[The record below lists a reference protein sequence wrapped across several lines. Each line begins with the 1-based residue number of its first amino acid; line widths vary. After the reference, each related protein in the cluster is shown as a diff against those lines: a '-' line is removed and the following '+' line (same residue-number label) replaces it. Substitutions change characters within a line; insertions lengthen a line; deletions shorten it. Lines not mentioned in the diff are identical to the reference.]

1 MANLQSTSIAGSV
14 TIPKGTGSA
23 SGTTVTVDLATG
35 EIFEVEFQNQY
46 KSADVDYEGEQSTFE
61 LIVGDVGTL
70 EVEIIYFPF
79 VATIDK
85 IEDRTLIINQTWNQF
100 KNKIPTTIEST
111 DFDINP
117 ESTFTDWSISHKI
130 NNKRDLYTYLH
141 FGADQM
147 KLVTNIKTDNIN
159 FPKIPYSAVFKLY
172 EPLPDDVEEKDK
184 VYVVREILPQ
194 KTEVVELVSYEQE
207 DEDV

>member
-1 MANLQSTSIAGSV
+1 MATKVGVVMGSKSDWPV
-14 TIPKGTGSA
+14 MCHSCEVLSA
-23 SGTTVTVDLATG
+23 L
-35 EIFEVEFQNQY
+35 EVEFENQY
-46 KSADVDYEGEQSTFE
+46 MGEEVEYEEDKSTFE
-61 LIVGDVGTL
+61 LIVGDAGTL

-130 NNKRDLYTYLH
+130 NNNTFRHVEKYLS
-141 FGADQM
+141 
-147 KLVTNIKTDNIN
+147 N
-159 FPKIPYSAVFKLY
+159 FN
-172 EPLPDDVEEKDK
+172 
-184 VYVVREILPQ
+184 
-194 KTEVVELVSYEQE
+194 
-207 DEDV
+207 